1 MQTIPGFPAGVNEE
15 VTVAGKQA
23 ALLTLALLNQDRMVS
38 IFSKQLAISTGLHG

>member
-23 ALLTLALLNQDRMVS
+23 ALLTLALLNQDRMVI
-38 IFSKQLAISTGLHG
+38 IFFQQLAISTGLHG